1 MWRWEQAAWTHIPS
15 GWTKARKKF
24 IYAKIAPLFL
34 FYEGETMKGLKMM
47 GPKCSMDGASFD
59 ELYLGVVIVKTV
71 YY

>member
-1 MWRWEQAAWTHIPS
+1 
-15 GWTKARKKF
+15 
-24 IYAKIAPLFL
+24 
-34 FYEGETMKGLKMM
+34 MKGLKMM